1 MEKTPYRRVS
11 CDFYDSLEALATRRQ
26 ALWVEYRNEAGQPRD
41 CMATIADLQTQQG
54 AEYALLSNG
63 LRLRL
68 DQITSLR
75 EIEWL
80 L

>member
-26 ALWVEYRNEAGQPRD
+26 ALWIEYRDEAGQLQD
-41 CMATIADLQTQQG
+41 CQTTLADLQARQG

-68 DQITSLR
+68 DQITRLR